1 MASDAYERAIRA
13 AFSGDRTFVRRGAGT
28 HGFTLIEVL
37 IALAIVAIALGAVL
51 RAIGSLASDTDAARA
66 RLLALWSAD
75 NALSAIRISATWP
88 DVGQS
93 TFACPQGQYRF
104 VCRQSVTALTTPLLR
119 QVSVS
124 VYRSA
129 ASADVL
135 AEVVTVV
142 ENEAR
147 L

>member
-1 MASDAYERAIRA
+1 M
-13 AFSGDRTFVRRGAGT
+13 RRGAGER
-28 HGFTLIEVL
+28 GFTLIEVL

-51 RAIGSLASDTDAARA
+51 RAIGSLASDTDSARA

-75 NALSAIRISATWP
+75 NALSAIRISAAWP

-93 TFACPQGQYRF
+93 TFACPQGQYHF
-104 VCRQSVTALTTPLLR
+104 VCRQRVTALTSPLLR

-124 VYRSA
+124 VYPSA
-129 ASADVL
+129 ASGDVL